1 MINKSIEKGIFPNE
15 LKIAKVTPIFKKG
28 ARSDPGNY
36 RPISILPTISKIFE
50 RHVAAKIHEFLTEFK
65 LLHTEQSGFRQFH
78 SCQTALTKLTDTWLR
93 EMDIGNVTGVSFL
106 DLRKAFDLVNHT
118 ILLEKLKC
126 YNFHPSALKWF
137 SSYLQHRF
145 QSVQIGHV
153 HSSRLPIT
161 CGVPQGSVLGPLLF
175 LLYINDLPLHVKH
188 SNLSLFA
195 DDATLHKS
203 GGSVENVSTHLSS
216 DVENINTW
224 CYENYMT
231 INENKSKTMLIG
243 TSQKLSRLPQR
254 SLSITVNGQALE
266 NVDCEK
272 LLGIYIDP
280 SLQFHKHID
289 SVCRSITTKLALLK
303 RIKRYLPLHYRKLY
317 YNAYILPCI
326 DYCLTIWGNAA
337 KTQLDRIHK
346 LQKCAARIILD
357 APPDSPSLPLFCKL
371 EWLTVFER
379 VEFNKGVLIYKTVKG
394 LCPSYLSDMF
404 TYQTSNAYNLRSCSN
419 NDMCIPSHN
428 NELFKKTLQYS
439 GVQLWNNLPVHLR
452 TASTLST
459 LSIP

>member
-1 MINKSIEKGIFPNE
+1 
-15 LKIAKVTPIFKKG
+15 
-28 ARSDPGNY
+28 
-36 RPISILPTISKIFE
+36 
-50 RHVAAKIHEFLTEFK
+50 
-65 LLHTEQSGFRQFH
+65 
-78 SCQTALTKLTDTWLR
+78 
-93 EMDIGNVTGVSFL
+93 MDIGNVTGVSFL
-106 DLRKAFDLVNHT
+106 DFRKAFDLVNHT

-126 YNFHPSALKWF
+126 YNFHSSALEWF
-137 SSYLQHRF
+137 SSYLQQRYH
-145 QSVQIGHV
+145 SVQIGHV

-175 LLYINDLPLHVKH
+175 LLYINDLPLLVKH

-231 INENKSKTMLIG
+231 INENKVKPCL
-243 TSQKLSRLPQR
+243 LEHPR
-254 SLSITVNGQALE
+254 SFQDYRSAASITVNGQALE

-272 LLGIYIDP
+272 LLGIYIDQ

-337 KTQLDRIHK
+337 K
-346 LQKCAARIILD
+346 
-357 APPDSPSLPLFCKL
+357 PS
-371 EWLTVFER
+371 
-379 VEFNKGVLIYKTVKG
+379 
-394 LCPSYLSDMF
+394 
-404 TYQTSNAYNLRSCSN
+404 
-419 NDMCIPSHN
+419 
-428 NELFKKTLQYS
+428 
-439 GVQLWNNLPVHLR
+439 
-452 TASTLST
+452 
-459 LSIP
+459 